1 MKPLCDT
8 NVLAELSRP
17 RPNPGVVEWAGSVTV
32 ISLSVVTVEEVLY
45 GLGWKPR
52 PKTLAWF
59 EDFLEERCTVLPVT
73 EKIARVGGSLRGRLQ
88 AAGET
93 RTQADML
100 IAATAIVHESTLVT
114 RDTRDFEG
122 CGVSLLNPFS

>member
-8 NVLAELSRP
+8 NVLGELSRP
-17 RPNPGVVEWAGSVTV
+17 RPNPGVVEWAGSVSV
-32 ISLSVVTVEEVLY
+32 ILLSVVTVEEVIY
-45 GLGWKPR
+45 GLSWKPR

-59 EDFLEERCTVLPVT
+59 ERFLEEQCVVLSVT
-73 EKIARVGGSLRGRLQ
+73 ERIARVGGGLRGRFQ

-100 IAATAIVHESTLVT
+100 IAATAIVHEASLVT
-114 RDTRDFEG
+114 RNIVHFEG
-122 CGVSLLNPFS
+122 CGVTVLNPFS

>member
-17 RPNPGVVEWAGSVTV
+17 RPNPGVIEWAGSVTV

-45 GLGWKPR
+45 GLAWKPR

-59 EDFLEERCTVLPVT
+59 EDFLEERCVVLPVT
-73 EKIARVGGSLRGRLQ
+73 ERIARVGGSLRGRLQ

-100 IAATAIVHESTLVT
+100 IAATAIVQGTTLVT